1 MCISLVFAIVLSL
14 KLAYIKIQVFGYAH
28 KFFHVGLISKGVPKR
43 LFFAFYAIQGSQK
56 QQPKCVIVSK
66 PLLCTSKLLFE
77 LRCLCMFLSVCPS
90 FCKNFFSSK
99 MDQIRKVGEQTSRI
113 LEFKPEGL
121 EGQYNINNKFHKEF
135 LKNF

>member
-77 LRCLCMFLSVCPS
+77 LRCLCMFPVVCVCEL
-90 FCKNFFSSK
+90 FNGCIYQRMLVYKVDTFLKRIK
-99 MDQIRKVGEQTSRI
+99 MAVLFLIFLDQICPKWIKLDQT
-113 LEFKPEGL
+113 
-121 EGQYNINNKFHKEF
+121 
-135 LKNF
+135 